1 MSKDKSSLKE
11 IAKII
16 KGANNIA
23 LFGHISPDIDC
34 FGSLFGLYQGL
45 VALGKKAQIYSHES
59 LRFDQATLFDESL
72 VKLGGFNPNEYDL
85 LIAVDTATK
94 DRLGEYKE
102 AFTTHPNTVKIDHHR
117 VGSCYAE
124 YDYVDFTK
132 SSCSEIIYT
141 LLTILKVNI
150 TPEIATALYAGL
162 SADTGSFIYSNV
174 NDNSFETGKLLFE
187 RKADIRKI
195 NRTLYQSLTRVQLEM
210 KKHMYRN
217 MEIIDD
223 QVALIVVTNDDLV
236 KAGACKQD
244 CENHSAELM
253 AINGINVSC
262 AIIERVPNEF
272 CCSFRGKD
280 DYNVSVIA
288 QRLGG
293 GGHVSAAG
301 CRFICESAEKAKA
314 QVLDAIRKYL
324 KSREA

>member
-59 LRFDQATLFDESL
+59 LRFDQATLFD
-72 VKLGGFNPNEYDL
+72 
-85 LIAVDTATK
+85 
-94 DRLGEYKE
+94 EYKE